1 MRALLAL
8 ALLAAPLAA
17 QSSVTTG
24 RALAPGGAV
33 RLVIP
38 HGRVQLTTWDR
49 DSVAIRG
56 RLDTS
61 AGTLTLEGS
70 RDSLRVGLARPATAR
85 GVGQADLEITVPREA
100 RVTFTGLSAEF
111 DCEAGGGEVTATT
124 TSGRLRV
131 TGTARVS
138 VLETLDG
145 NVELAVQGR
154 TARLRTAT
162 GTIVARGLVEELDA
176 SSVSGPLLIGM
187 EGAVR
192 SARLES
198 TSAAISFKGDLRP
211 DGRLVVETHGG
222 DVDLRLRPSLEA
234 TWAIANWGGVLE
246 NTLLPPAQVTR
257 GAHKGEW
264 AFVTG
269 RGGAR
274 VEVRTFKGTVRLEPR
289 PQER

>member
-1 MRALLAL
+1 MRAVL
-8 ALLAAPLAA
+8 ALLLVATPLAA
-17 QSSVTTG
+17 QTSVTTG
-24 RALAPGGAV
+24 HALAPAGAV

-38 HGRVQLTTWDR
+38 HGRVQLRTWDR
-49 DSVAIRG
+49 DSIAIRG
-56 RLDTS
+56 RLDAS
-61 AGTLTLEGS
+61 AGALALEGS
-70 RDSLRVGLARPATAR
+70 RDALRLGLARPATAR
-85 GVGQADLEITVPREA
+85 GAGQADLEITVPREA
-100 RVTFTGLSAEF
+100 RVTFTGLTAEF
-111 DCEAGGGEVTATT
+111 DGAAGGGEVTATT
-124 TSGRLRV
+124 PRGRLRV

-162 GTIVARGLVEELDA
+162 GTIVARGLVEDLDA

-198 TSAAISFKGDLRP
+198 TSAAISFKGDLLP
-211 DGRLVVETHGG
+211 DGRLVAETHVG

-234 TWAIANWGGVLE
+234 AWAIANWGGVLD
-246 NTLLPPAQVTR
+246 NRLLPAALVKK

-264 AFVTG
+264 GFVTG
-269 RGGAR
+269 RGTAR

-289 PQER
+289 PLER

>member
-192 SARLES
+192 SARLAS
-198 TSAAISFKGDLRP
+198 S
-211 DGRLVVETHGG
+211 
-222 DVDLRLRPSLEA
+222 
-234 TWAIANWGGVLE
+234 
-246 NTLLPPAQVTR
+246 
-257 GAHKGEW
+257 
-264 AFVTG
+264 
-269 RGGAR
+269 
-274 VEVRTFKGTVRLEPR
+274 GTNPIDT
-289 PQER
+289 PM